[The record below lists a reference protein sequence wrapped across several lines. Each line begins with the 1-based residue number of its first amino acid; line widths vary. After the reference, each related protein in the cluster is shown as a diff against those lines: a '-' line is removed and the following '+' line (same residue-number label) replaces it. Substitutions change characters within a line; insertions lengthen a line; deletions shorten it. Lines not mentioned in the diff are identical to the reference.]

1 MLSLVLASSST
12 YRKQLLNKLGLPFIQ
27 DSPDIDESPQPNETA
42 DTLVKRLALSKA
54 QALSSRHPHSLII
67 GSDQVAVFRGKII
80 GKPHTEHNA
89 KKQLSQFSGQSVT
102 FLTGLCLY
110 NTATGTSQ
118 VEIERFTVHFK
129 TLSTD
134 QIDGYIRKEQP
145 LDCAG
150 SFKSEGLGIALF
162 NSLEGDDPNSLIGLP
177 LIRLVN
183 MLNKEGVCPLSNT
196 PL

>member
-1 MLSLVLASSST
+1 MFSLVLASSSS
-12 YRKQLLNKLGLPFIQ
+12 YRKQLFDKLGLPFIQ
-27 DSPDIDESPQPNETA
+27 DSPEIDESPQPNESA
-42 DTLVKRLALSKA
+42 ETLVKRLALNKA
-54 QALSSRHPHSLII
+54 KALSSKHPHSLII
-67 GSDQVAVFRGKII
+67 GSDQVAVFRGQII

-110 NTATGTSQ
+110 NSITETSQ
-118 VEIERFTVHFK
+118 VEVERFTVHFK
-129 TLSTD
+129 ALSTA

-162 NSLEGDDPNSLIGLP
+162 KALEGDDPNSLVGLP
-177 LIRLVN
+177 LIRLVD
-183 MLNKEGVCPLSNT
+183 MLNKEGICPLSNT